1 MRPLLSA
8 LACLALMACATQT
21 KVETVTVK
29 VPVPIARECP
39 AELCG
44 PVTYGPLPVFRPGE
58 GDSVT
63 LDAEGQR
70 RLRDLLTLLRGRD
83 EAFRAWATAP

>member
-8 LACLALMACATQT
+8 LVCLALTACATQT
-21 KVETVTVK
+21 RVETVQIK

-44 PVTYGPLPVFRPGE
+44 PVSYGPLPVFTPGE
-58 GDSVT
+58 GDSVV

-70 RLRDLLTLLRGRD
+70 RLRDLLTLLKGRD

>member
-1 MRPLLSA
+1 MKPV
-8 LACLALMACATQT
+8 LAAILCLALAACAERGR
-21 KVETVTVK
+21 VETVTIK
-29 VPVPIARECP
+29 VPVPVARECP

-44 PVTYGPLPVFRPGE
+44 PVAYGPLPIFKPGT
-58 GDSVT
+58 GDAVI

-83 EAFRAWATAP
+83 EAWRAWATAP

>member
-1 MRPLLSA
+1 MRPLLAA

-21 KVETVTVK
+21 KVETVQIK
-29 VPVPIARECP
+29 VPVPIARDCP

-44 PVTYGPLPVFRPGE
+44 PVTYGPLPVFKPGE

-70 RLRDLLTLLRGRD
+70 RLRDLLTLLNGRD